1 MKKEIG
7 IYVHIPFCIRKCYYC
22 DFVSFTNQEENI
34 EKYIEAVIKEI
45 ESYELEEYNVTTIY
59 IGGGTPSSI
68 ESRYIEKILH
78 KIKEKII
85 NNETKFNDI
94 EITIEINPGTIDRK
108 KLQNYEEMGIN
119 RLSIGLQST
128 NNEILKNIGR
138 IHTYEEFLEGYILA
152 RSIGFDNINV
162 DLMIG
167 LPNQTIEKIKDSV
180 EKVINL
186 EPEHISVYSLIVEEG
201 TKIENLLNVNKITL
215 PEEEL
220 ERNMYWYVKNKLEL
234 NGYIHYEIS
243 NFAKENKQ
251 SKHNVNCWEQK
262 EYIGIG
268 TAAYSYLNNIRYGNT
283 SNIQKY
289 IETQDFKSKK
299 ELEKNKIRIID
310 EVQTLEDKKKEYM
323 LLSLRKIEGVS
334 IKKFKEKYVENP
346 IFLYRKQL
354 EKLVNENLLTIDG
367 DNIKL
372 TNKGLD
378 LANLVWEE
386 FV

>member
-108 KLQNYEEMGIN
+108 KLQDYEKMGIN

-201 TKIENLLNVNKITL
+201 TKIENLLNMNKITL